1 MSNSIQRYRVLSE
14 QGLNALQIAERV
26 GVKKNTVYK
35 ICKRHGIS
43 LPSLIAGKPSSAW
56 RRS

>member
-1 MSNSIQRYRVLSE
+1 MSANVQRYRDLTA
-14 QGLNALQIAERV
+14 QGLNALQIAQRV

-35 ICKRHGIS
+35 VCKRHGIS
-43 LPSLIAGKPSSAW
+43 VPSVIAGKPSSAW